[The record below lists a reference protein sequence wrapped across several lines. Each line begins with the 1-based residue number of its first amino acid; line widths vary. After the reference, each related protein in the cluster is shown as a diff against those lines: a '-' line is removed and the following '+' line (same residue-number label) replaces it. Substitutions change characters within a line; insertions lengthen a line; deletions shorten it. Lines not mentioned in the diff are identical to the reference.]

1 MKIKV
6 DWFYLRKPL
15 IIFFVALIIA
25 ALLIVAG
32 LQYESA
38 QHTKY
43 DQSLSTLRTTHQ
55 LYKNI
60 INDIDLLEQYRN
72 QYADYKASGLVG
84 VERRLSWVESLE
96 STNKVLQLPTITYN
110 LQPQEEFMR
119 PDFKVKRGVDIKG
132 SIMDLR
138 MGLLHEEDLFA
149 LIEGLRLTIK
159 NIFTVESCSIRRK
172 DPVSSSLDTK
182 RANLSSDCRLRWV
195 TIDVK

>member
-1 MKIKV
+1 MKNRV

-15 IIFFVALIIA
+15 IIFFAALVIA
-25 ALLIVAG
+25 ALMIVAG
-32 LQYESA
+32 LQYKNV
-38 QHTKY
+38 QLNKY
-43 DQSLSTLRTTHQ
+43 EQSLSTLRTTHQ

-72 QYADYKASGLVG
+72 QYSKYKASGLVG
-84 VERRLSWVESLE
+84 IERRLSWVESLE
-96 STNKVLQLPTITYN
+96 STNEVLQLPRINYN
-110 LQPQEEFMR
+110 LLPQEEFMR

-149 LIEGLRLTIK
+149 LIEGLRLSIK
-159 NIFTVESCSIRRK
+159 NIFTVESCSIKRNNS
-172 DPVSSSLDTK
+172 VSRSLDTK